1 MNFLHTKGKL
11 CYNMSNLKKEGDIM
25 TVEKNFREIFAK
37 RLNYYMSINN
47 KRQIDLVEDLGIP
60 RATVSNWCNAKKM
73 PEMVKIDTLAK
84 YFNIN
89 RSDLLEEKKEK
100 IETIAAH
107 HDGEEWTQEELK
119 AIEDFKAFI
128 RSRRK

>member
-1 MNFLHTKGKL
+1 MGA
-11 CYNMSNLKKEGDIM
+11 
-25 TVEKNFREIFAK
+25 EKNFREVFAK

-47 KRQIDLVEDLGIP
+47 KRQIDLVEDLRIP
-60 RATVSNWCNAKKM
+60 RATVSNWCNGKKM
-73 PEMVKIDTLAK
+73 PEMVKIDMLAK

-107 HDGEEWTQEELK
+107 HIDGENWTDEELK

-128 RSRRK
+128 RNRRNM

>member
-1 MNFLHTKGKL
+1 
-11 CYNMSNLKKEGDIM
+11 M
-25 TVEKNFREIFAK
+25 TAEENFREIFAK

-47 KRQIDLVEDLGIP
+47 KRQIDLVDDLGLN
-60 RATVSNWCNAKKM
+60 RSTVSTWCNGIKM
-73 PEMVKIDTLAK
+73 PEMTKIDLLAK

-89 RSDLLEEKKEK
+89 RSDLLEDKTE

-107 HDGEEWTQEELK
+107 HDGESWTEDELQ

-128 RSRRK
+128 RSRRNK

>member
-1 MNFLHTKGKL
+1 
-11 CYNMSNLKKEGDIM
+11 M
-25 TVEKNFREIFAK
+25 TAERNFREIFAK

-60 RATVSNWCNAKKM
+60 RATVSNWCNGKKM
-73 PEMVKIDTLAK
+73 PEMVKIDMLAK

-89 RSDLLEEKKEK
+89 RSDLLEDKKE

-107 HDGEEWTQEELK
+107 HTDGESWTQEELK

>member
-1 MNFLHTKGKL
+1 MGA
-11 CYNMSNLKKEGDIM
+11 
-25 TVEKNFREIFAK
+25 EKNFREVFAK

-47 KRQIDLVEDLGIP
+47 KRQIDLVEDLRIP
-60 RATVSNWCNAKKM
+60 RATVSNWCNGKKM
-73 PEMVKIDTLAK
+73 PEMVKIDMLAK

-89 RSDLLEEKKEK
+89 RSDLLEDKKEK

-107 HDGEEWTQEELK
+107 HAGGGEDWTEDELQ

>member
-1 MNFLHTKGKL
+1 MNFLRTNGKL
-11 CYNMSNLKKEGDIM
+11 WYNNSKLNGGDIM
-25 TVEKNFREIFAK
+25 TAERNFREIFAK
-37 RLNYYMSINN
+37 RLNYYMSING

-73 PEMVKIDTLAK
+73 PEMVKIDMLAK

-89 RSDLLEEKKEK
+89 RSDLLEEKKE

-107 HDGEEWTQEELK
+107 HDGESWTEEELQ
-119 AIEDFKAFI
+119 AIEDYKAFI
-128 RSRRK
+128 KMKRNK

>member
-1 MNFLHTKGKL
+1 MGA
-11 CYNMSNLKKEGDIM
+11 
-25 TVEKNFREIFAK
+25 EKNFREVFAK

-73 PEMVKIDTLAK
+73 PEMVKIDLLAK

-89 RSDLLEEKKEK
+89 RSDLLEDKKEEK

-107 HDGEEWTQEELK
+107 FDGEDWTEEELK
-119 AIEDFKAFI
+119 AIENLKAFI
-128 RSRRK
+128 RSRRNK

>member
-1 MNFLHTKGKL
+1 MILFTKSKL
-11 CYNMSNLKKEGDIM
+11 CYTNSKLKGGGFMGAE
-25 TVEKNFREIFAK
+25 NFREIFAK

-47 KRQIDLVEDLGIP
+47 KRQIDLVEDLRIP
-60 RATVSNWCNAKKM
+60 RATVSNWCNGKKM
-73 PEMVKIDTLAK
+73 PEMVKIDMLAK

-89 RSDLLEEKKEK
+89 RSDLLEDKKEK

-107 HDGEEWTQEELK
+107 HDGEEWTEDELQ